1 MIQMARKDGKAT
13 ESKSRMENPEFA
25 QMMARF
31 VRTYERRLSAADPS
45 DLMDA
50 LAIAAQMDDMIGRA
64 VRAQREAHGFSWAE
78 VAAELG
84 VTRQAAQQR
93 WGKAKG

>member
-1 MIQMARKDGKAT
+1 MARKDGRPT
-13 ESKSRMENPEFA
+13 ESKSRMENPEFS

-31 VRTYERRLSAADPS
+31 VRTYERRLSAADPT

-50 LAIAAQMDDMIGRA
+50 LNVARQMDAMIGRA
-64 VRAQREAHGFSWAE
+64 VRAQREQHGFSWAE
-78 VAAELG
+78 IAAELG

-93 WGKAKG
+93 WGKA